1 MIDAGTLVSPIVMG
15 ILLGGLYT
23 LIALGLSMVFG
34 VMKLI
39 NLAHGDLVILGSYIA
54 YACMTYLGMDPIL
67 SLVIAIPLL
76 FGIGFFIQQFLMSR
90 AFAISGEAPLI
101 IAFGIALIIQN
112 TNQIMWTPL
121 SRGLTTA
128 YSLSSF
134 HLGSYQFPLSYLL
147 NFIAAVVVML
157 ALREFLRRS
166 YLGKAI
172 TAASQNRR
180 AAQLMGINT
189 KMIYGFAFAIAMI
202 CAAIASVFLGMTFP
216 FTPTSGTQFLIIAFG
231 VVIVGGLGSIFGT
244 FLGGLVLGLVQTLTG
259 FFFGPATQMF
269 FIYVI
274 VLVILAIRPQGLLG
288 R

>member
-1 MIDAGTLVSPIVMG
+1 MTDVGTLVSPIIMG
-15 ILLGGLYT
+15 ILLGGLYA

-34 VMKLI
+34 VMRLI

-54 YACMTYLGMDPIL
+54 FACMTYLGMDPIL
-67 SLVIAIPLL
+67 SLVIAIPVL

-90 AFAISGEAPLI
+90 AFAISAEAPLI

-157 ALREFLRRS
+157 ALREFLRRT

-172 TAASQNRR
+172 TAASQDRR

-202 CAAIASVFLGMTFP
+202 CAAIAGIFLGMTFP
-216 FTPTSGTQFLIIAFG
+216 FTPTSGIQFLIIAFG
-231 VVIVGGLGSIFGT
+231 VVIIGGLGSIFGT
-244 FLGGLVLGLVQTLTG
+244 FLGGIILGLVQTLTG
-259 FFFGPATQMF
+259 FFFGPATQML

-274 VLVILAIRPQGLLG
+274 VLVILAIRPKGLLG

>member
-1 MIDAGTLVSPIVMG
+1 MIDAGNLVSPIVMG
-15 ILLGGLYT
+15 ILLGGLYA

-39 NLAHGDLVILGSYIA
+39 NLAHGDLVILGSYTA
-54 YACMTYLGMDPIL
+54 YACLTYLGMDPIL

-90 AFAISGEAPLI
+90 AFTISGEAPLI
-101 IAFGIALIIQN
+101 IAFGIALVIQN
-112 TNQIMWTPL
+112 INQIMWTPL

-134 HLGSYQFPLSYLL
+134 FLGSYQFPLSYLL
-147 NFIAAVVVML
+147 DFIAAAVVML

-180 AAQLMGINT
+180 AAQLMGINP

-202 CAAIASVFLGMTFP
+202 SAAIAGVFLGMTFP

-244 FLGGLVLGLVQTLTG
+244 FLGGLLLGLVQTLTG

-269 FIYVI
+269 FIYAL